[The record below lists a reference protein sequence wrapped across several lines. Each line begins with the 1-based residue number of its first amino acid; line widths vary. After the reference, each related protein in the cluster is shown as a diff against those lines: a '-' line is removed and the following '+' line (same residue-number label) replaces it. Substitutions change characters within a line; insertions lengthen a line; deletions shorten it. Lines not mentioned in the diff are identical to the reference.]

1 MGSNI
6 EDMDQR
12 ATAFIES
19 LASNSVGTDLEDK
32 WYCIAACA
40 FTACNEPKYVATIFT
55 VATKDHQSDL
65 NHQTLVLRRIKES
78 LLKTSIIYGIPRL
91 INAFRALVR
100 LVPSPS
106 LWEQP
111 SPSSPTSVSS
121 STRLAVSVPSTL
133 DPRALSYMRTIFR
146 SDLDPFLGVM
156 DSYWPDLRTLVV
168 TTIYGYYQSDL
179 SILGAVE
186 TSMLNIASLM
196 PMDVAEE
203 VGWHLRG
210 LVRNGG
216 TESQARET
224 VGLVRGVMEVT
235 GVVLRNEMPLVEEVV
250 GEERLF

>member
-1 MGSNI
+1 MTADNG
-6 EDMDQR
+6 DMDQK

-32 WYCIAACA
+32 WYCIASCA
-40 FTACNEPKYVATIFT
+40 FTACNQPKYVATIFA
-55 VATKDHQSDL
+55 VATEDHHDDVEYQK
-65 NHQTLVLRRIKES
+65 LVLRRMKES

-106 LWEQP
+106 LWEP
-111 SPSSPTSVSS
+111 SPSSPPTPRSQ
-121 STRLAVSVPSTL
+121 TLVPSTL
-133 DPRALSYMRTIFR
+133 DPRALTYMRTIFR

-179 SILGAVE
+179 SVLGALE